1 MKAPQLAVLLI
12 FLIGSVLALPSVVSA
27 AAKEGKKPPP
37 VSRLTYQRLE
47 RVQKLFDEGKYRESL
62 KQLSEVLPKV
72 KDKAYESALLLR
84 AQASAYIGLGN
95 YAQAAKSLERTLA
108 TEGLPTESA
117 DRVEYDLARLYMA
130 LERYAK
136 ASGMLSRWIKKT
148 PEPPVEAYVLLGQA
162 LAQQSRWRESVSP
175 LRKAIRKSSSP
186 KENWYQLLLA
196 AYYELKD
203 YEACKR
209 LLKVMVKR
217 YPGKADYWRQLAG
230 IHQLTNDYAEALAV
244 LEMAYTRALL
254 SREDDLRNLGALYLQ
269 QEQPERAARVL
280 SKALD
285 DKMLPPKARYY
296 RLLGD
301 ARYLARDRKGAAVA
315 LRRAAELS
323 NDGNI
328 WLRLAQIAATEEQW
342 SEVVNTARKA
352 LRTKRVRR
360 PGSAH
365 MLLGIALFEL
375 DDKAAAEKAM
385 VRAAKYPKTREQ
397 AESWLG
403 YLREEMQAR
412 VTDDE
417 W

>member
-1 MKAPQLAVLLI
+1 MKTRQLVLLLV
-12 FLIGSVLALPSVVSA
+12 FLVGSALALPSVVSA
-27 AAKEGKKPPP
+27 ASKEGKKPPP

-62 KQLSEVLPKV
+62 KQLDEALPKV
-72 KDKAYESALLLR
+72 KNKAYESALLLR

-95 YAQAAKSLERTLA
+95 YAQAAKSLEKTLA

-117 DRVEYDLARLYMA
+117 HRVEYDLARLYMA

-136 ASGMLSRWIKKT
+136 ASKLFTLWIKKT
-148 PEPPVEAYVLLGQA
+148 PEPPVEVYVLLGQA
-162 LAQQSRWRESVSP
+162 LVQQSRWRESVSP
-175 LRKAIRKSSSP
+175 LRKAIGKSQSP
-186 KENWYQLLLA
+186 KESWYQLLLA

-217 YPGKADYWRQLAG
+217 FPDKAEYWRQLAA

-244 LEMAYTRALL
+244 LEMAYTRSLL
-254 SREDDLRNLGALYLQ
+254 SRENDLRILGTLYLQ

-285 DKMLPPKARYY
+285 DKVLPPKARYY
-296 RLLGD
+296 KLLGD
-301 ARYLARDRKGAAVA
+301 ARHLARDRKGAAVA
-315 LRRAAELS
+315 LRRAAELGG
-323 NDGNI
+323 DGNT
-328 WLRLAQIAATEEQW
+328 WLRLAQIAAAEERW
-342 SEVVNTARKA
+342 SEAVGSARKA
-352 LRTKRVRR
+352 LRAERLRR

-375 DDKAAAEKAM
+375 DDQAAAEKALTQ
-385 VRAAKYPKTREQ
+385 AAKFPKTREQ
-397 AESWLG
+397 AESWLA

-417 W
+417 